1 LTLLV
6 GDVELLVGDQELG
19 AGGLTRPDL
28 GVGIVTL
35 AGELEPVLVGKIP
48 DSFER
53 RAAINRD
60 VVFREERDDLL
71 AVVQIAT
78 KTLQG
83 GLVVGDV
90 DATGLDLLE
99 HVDGSHD
106 DLDARVAHVLPEEHG
121 VVDVEVVPDVHAF
134 APVGHAIV
142 VDLDVGV
149 DVVLS
154 GKPFSSKYHRNGAVG
169 VRQGGCGNAFGT
181 LRT

>member
-35 AGELEPVLVGKIP
+35 AGELEPVLVGEIP
-48 DSFER
+48 DSLER
-53 RAAINRD
+53 RAAVNRD

-83 GLVVGDV
+83 GLVVGTSMQPAKRDV
-90 DATGLDLLE
+90 N
-99 HVDGSHD
+99 
-106 DLDARVAHVLPEEHG
+106 
-121 VVDVEVVPDVHAF
+121 
-134 APVGHAIV
+134 PVT
-142 VDLDVGV
+142 
-149 DVVLS
+149 
-154 GKPFSSKYHRNGAVG
+154 FYM
-169 VRQGGCGNAFGT
+169 FGT
-181 LRT
+181 HSRSSRAR

>member
-1 LTLLV
+1 LSTRNGDCTPIECPSHPLTLLV

-53 RAAINRD
+53 RPAINRD

-71 AVVQIAT
+71 TVVQIAT

-83 GLVVGDV
+83 RLVVGDV
-90 DATGLDLLE
+90 DATG
-99 HVDGSHD
+99 
-106 DLDARVAHVLPEEHG
+106 
-121 VVDVEVVPDVHAF
+121 
-134 APVGHAIV
+134 
-142 VDLDVGV
+142 
-149 DVVLS
+149 
-154 GKPFSSKYHRNGAVG
+154 
-169 VRQGGCGNAFGT
+169 
-181 LRT
+181 